1 MDFEFIMYH
10 FLSGCIPVFLAV
22 AIYFAILYVV
32 EKKQIKWHII
42 LSFVFCFYLTGV
54 LAATGIAIK
63 GSFAPRIVYI
73 PFVDMIR
80 GPIETFLNVI
90 LFIPLGFFLP
100 FLYKKYNRLANIVLA
115 GFLISL
121 SIELVQMFDIGTTD
135 INDLIAN
142 TLGTCLGFS
151 IYKTFKKAVPESWIN
166 QTQVDGFQCYY
177 ELLFFWIGSLVIMLT
192 AQRYIFNILF
202 AAKF

>member
-1 MDFEFIMYH
+1 M
-10 FLSGCIPVFLAV
+10 A
-22 AIYFAILYVV
+22 
-32 EKKQIKWHII
+32 
-42 LSFVFCFYLTGV
+42 T
-54 LAATGIAIK
+54 TGIAIK

-73 PFVDMIR
+73 PFVDMMR

-142 TLGTCLGFS
+142 TLGTFLGFG
-151 IYKTFKKAVPESWIN
+151 IYKSFSKAVPKSWIN

-177 ELLFFWIGSLVIMLT
+177 ELLFFWVGSLVIMLT

>member
-1 MDFEFIMYH
+1 M
-10 FLSGCIPVFLAV
+10 
-22 AIYFAILYVV
+22 
-32 EKKQIKWHII
+32 
-42 LSFVFCFYLTGV
+42 
-54 LAATGIAIK
+54 AATGIAIK

-121 SIELVQMFDIGTTD
+121 SIEFAQMFDMGTTD

-142 TLGTCLGFS
+142 TLGTCLGFG
-151 IYKTFKKAVPESWIN
+151 IYKSFNKAVPKSWIN

-192 AQRYIFNILF
+192 VQTYIFNILF

>member
-1 MDFEFIMYH
+1 M
-10 FLSGCIPVFLAV
+10 
-22 AIYFAILYVV
+22 
-32 EKKQIKWHII
+32 EKI
-42 LSFVFCFYLTGV
+42 TG
-54 LAATGIAIK
+54 
-63 GSFAPRIVYI
+63 S
-73 PFVDMIR
+73 
-80 GPIETFLNVI
+80 IETFLNLI
-90 LFIPLGFFLP
+90 LFISLEFFLP
-100 FLYKKYNRLANIVLA
+100 FLYKRYNRLANIVLA

-151 IYKTFKKAVPESWIN
+151 IYKTFKKAVPNSWIN

-192 AQRYIFNILF
+192 VQRYIFNILF